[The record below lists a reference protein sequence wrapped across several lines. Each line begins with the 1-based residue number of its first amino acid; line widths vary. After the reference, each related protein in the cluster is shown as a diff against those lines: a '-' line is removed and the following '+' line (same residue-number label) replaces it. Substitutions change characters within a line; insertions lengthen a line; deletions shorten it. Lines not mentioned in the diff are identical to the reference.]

1 MAHISPGPAPQLR
14 FFPEERASKR
24 AVRLRSVSIQTYD
37 AIYLYAISFC
47 HFTVGSGGAL
57 LVSLAAR

>member
-1 MAHISPGPAPQLR
+1 MDSDGAH
-14 FFPEERASKR
+14 FPRAGATTAFLSRGTRIKAGCPFATR
-24 AVRLRSVSIQTYD
+24 YD